1 MPTIIADLGDLHVN
15 QTVAVCPPVV
25 NLDDGGTY
33 HASRTQRWLHE
44 CLQDYTAQFYAIEG
58 RHIVFLK
65 GDVVELDCKRR
76 SVQLVSP
83 NKATIESMVQEVLD
97 PIVNPADKLIVIRGT
112 AAHTGKSSWSEE
124 KLAADY
130 SNTLWYRVERTSPS
144 GKKKGIASW
153 WHFQGKIDKV
163 PFDISHHAPM
173 PGDQQNYPK
182 AAIDL
187 AKRALWHYRVILQQE
202 PPAIISRSHNHRFAD
217 SYDNFETRAIFT
229 GAWTVMPEYGYRSGK
244 ELSVSHIGG
253 MIYIIDNGK
262 VEAKKIQYHPK
273 ESRRVWATKV

>member
-1 MPTIIADLGDLHVN
+1 MTTIIADLGDLHVN

-44 CLQDYTAQFYAIEG
+44 CLQDYTAQFYALEG

-65 GDVVELDCKRR
+65 GDAAELDCKRR
-76 SVQLVSP
+76 SVQIISP
-83 NKATIESMVQEVLD
+83 NKATIQRITQEILE
-97 PIVNPADKLIVIRGT
+97 PIVNPADKLIVMRGT
-112 AAHTGKSSWSEE
+112 PAHVGKSSWIEE
-124 KLAADY
+124 TIAADY
-130 SNTLWYRVERTSPS
+130 SNTQWSS
-144 GKKKGIASW
+144 KSAASW
-153 WHFQGKIDKV
+153 WHMQATIDGV
-163 PFDISHHAPM
+163 RFDIAHHAPM

-229 GAWTVMPEYGYRSGK
+229 GAWTVMPEYGYRAGK

-262 VEAKKIQYHPK
+262 VEAKKIQYHPR
-273 ESRRVWATKV
+273 ESRAVWKLKI